1 MNMKRIL
8 SILLSVIMLI
18 LYIFTIPALA
28 LDRQS
33 KIISGGAR
41 EATEEQMAGVEEK
54 VHPAQQ
60 TRSIYIYESE
70 RLGFSVTISGIGQDE
85 IIAEETDT
93 CVNFYH
99 VPSREKYGGEI
110 GSIEV
115 VSPRSDFFSKHYD
128 DMAYQIIAMGEN
140 QVFLW
145 RNQGG
150 GAHTGGEFLDSFRRV
165 SAAFSME
172 NLRKGLAP
180 ALPDAWPTLQTTR
193 HLAYLPVND
202 RFAHP
207 DEPLTR
213 GDLAQM
219 LYALLDAGNKSDSN
233 QSLFSDMA
241 GKDCARAV
249 TYLASYGI
257 LTGYADGTFHPDAP
271 VSRAAFAVL
280 LHRCQF
286 AAPVGQYG
294 EEFEFADV
302 PAGYWAEKYIYSAKI
317 LGWMHGSAD
326 GLFHP
331 EQEITYAEAVTAI
344 NRMLGRDESATELLS
359 VSNPFSDLAESH
371 WAYMN
376 VLEAAGELKDHLSV
390 SEMQE
395 TLVPENTN
403 AYYFCSTTDGWA
415 VSKEQ
420 LFHTADG
427 GKNWDKVGKPFAFTV
442 SGLFFFSDQDGV
454 LLGKSEETSCILLKT
469 SDGGETWND
478 LLANPVTQA
487 NYLPMEQFP
496 TERNL
501 MESIV
506 SAELRPASRTA
517 AYLTIRY
524 CPYESIHVYD
534 FEVTR
539 QAVITAGK

>member
-1 MNMKRIL
+1 MKRIL
-8 SILLSVIMLI
+8 SILLSLIMLI
-18 LYIFTIPALA
+18 LYIFTIPAFA
-28 LDRQS
+28 LDRQP

-99 VPSREKYGGEI
+99 VPSREKYGGEV
-110 GSIEV
+110 GSIEIV
-115 VSPRSDFFSKHYD
+115 FPRSDFFSRHYD

-172 NLRKGLAP
+172 NLRKGLVP
-180 ALPDAWPTLQTTR
+180 AQPDAWPTLQTTR

-202 RFAHP
+202 KFAHP
-207 DEPLTR
+207 DAPLTR

-219 LYALLDAGNKSDSN
+219 LYALLDAGNKSDSH

-257 LTGYADGTFHPDAP
+257 LTGYADGTFRPDAP
-271 VSRAAFAVL
+271 VSRAVFAVL

-294 EEFEFADV
+294 EKFEFADV
-302 PAGYWAEKYIYSAKI
+302 PAGHWAEKYIYSAKI

-344 NRMLGRDESATELLS
+344 NRMLGRDESVTELLS

-371 WAYMN
+371 WAYMK

-390 SEMQE
+390 PGTQE
-395 TLVPENTN
+395 TSVPENTS
-403 AYYFCSTTDGWA
+403 AYYFNSATDGWA
-415 VSKEQ
+415 VSKVQ
-420 LFHTADG
+420 LFHTTDG
-427 GKNWDKVGKPFAFTV
+427 GKNWDKVGTPFTFTV
-442 SGLFFFSDQDGV
+442 SGLFFFSDQEGV
-454 LLGKSEETSCILLKT
+454 LLGKNEETSCILLKT

-478 LLANPVTQA
+478 LLADPATRA
-487 NYLPMEQFP
+487 DYLPLEQFP
-496 TERNL
+496 TEKSL

-506 SAELRPASRTA
+506 SAELRPASEIA

-524 CPYESIHVYD
+524 CPYESIHMYD
-534 FEVTR
+534 FEATR
-539 QAVITAGK
+539 QVVITAGK